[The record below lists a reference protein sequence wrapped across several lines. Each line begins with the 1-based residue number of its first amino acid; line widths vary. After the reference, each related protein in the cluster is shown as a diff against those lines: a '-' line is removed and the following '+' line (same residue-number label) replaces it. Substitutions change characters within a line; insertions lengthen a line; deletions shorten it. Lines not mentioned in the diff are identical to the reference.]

1 MIDRQRLT
9 SEQRWVAQRDLGYP
23 GRESDAGGLRG
34 EGRQDRPAFEPRGRR
49 RGVVDEVI
57 DNARQIKAE
66 RFDMLVPVQLL
77 VERRNERPLGLGVA
91 RAFTWKDR
99 DRRNPF
105 REEFVAA
112 ALDAEYRAT
121 SLDRYVFG
129 VFTETFVRGQR
140 QNQPAAILERSSQ
153 MSAGRVAPAFM

>member
-1 MIDRQRLT
+1 MRVVCAARAARIDQP
-9 SEQRWVAQRDLGYP
+9 SNHGA
-23 GRESDAGGLRG
+23 A
-34 EGRQDRPAFEPRGRR
+34 A
-49 RGVVDEVI
+49 
-57 DNARQIKAE
+57 A
-66 RFDMLVPVQLL
+66 VQLL
-77 VERRNERPLGLGVA
+77 VPGQRRGHHGQKAQLMRHGCFSNRSGGRLVEDADDVASVVSQAPIRRLEPAPLRGHVAAPIETRHPIPAALLERRNERPLGLGVA

-129 VFTETFVRGQR
+129 VFTETFV
-140 QNQPAAILERSSQ
+140 
-153 MSAGRVAPAFM
+153 